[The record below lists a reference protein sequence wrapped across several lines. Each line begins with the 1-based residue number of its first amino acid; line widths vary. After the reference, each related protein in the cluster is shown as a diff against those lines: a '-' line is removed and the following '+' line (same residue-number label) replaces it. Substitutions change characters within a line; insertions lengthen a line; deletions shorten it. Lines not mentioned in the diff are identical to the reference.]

1 MKDKRIFKASERD
14 AYATGYIVDLGLP
27 DVVNPD
33 CFWHFSKLSD
43 AKRFLAAHDRFN
55 QLCEEHEID
64 PKTFERVTKVDDE
77 Q

>member
-43 AKRFLAAHDRFN
+43 AKRFLAAHDRFIIS
-55 QLCEEHEID
+55 EHKEIA
-64 PKTFERVTKVDDE
+64 
-77 Q
+77 